1 MRKRPLFQ
9 GGPQV
14 GEIGLSLSAP
24 PSASQPVRRL
34 AILAPA
40 SEDPAASGEDG
51 TAQTIRRALQMG
63 VNLIDTDWIT
73 ANGHAQ
79 ELLGRALQDVPRDSV
94 FITGKAG
101 PRLTFHGELTLDNSR
116 ANLINQCHDSLFRLK
131 TDRIDIYQVHWPD
144 DTSPVQTAR
153 GLQDIVSG
161 NYARW
166 VGACSYTV
174 AQLDAL
180 LGQIKLQTVQA
191 PLNPLNRAALQTVLP
206 WCREHGVGFLA
217 ADPLL
222 SGLLTGRFTG
232 DEEFTEED
240 RDEFFT
246 PPKFAKAVAFARDL
260 AEIGH
265 PGRLAVGWVLAQ
277 PGVRC
282 VLCPAVE
289 AGEFEELAQAE
300 ALDAATVQ
308 AVNDLARKHGL

>member
-1 MRKRPLFQ
+1 MRMRALFP

-14 GEIGLSLSAP
+14 GEIGLSLSSP

-34 AILAPA
+34 AVLAPL

-51 TAQTIRRALQMG
+51 AAQTIRRALEMG

-79 ELLGRALQDVPRDSV
+79 EMLGRALQGIERERVI
-94 FITGKAG
+94 ITSKAG
-101 PRLTFHGELTLDNSR
+101 PRLTFHGELTIDNSR

-131 TDRIDIYQVHWPD
+131 TDHIDLYQVHWPD
-144 DTSPVQTAR
+144 DTSPAQTAR

-161 NYARW
+161 NYASW
-166 VGACSYTV
+166 VGACNYTV
-174 AQLDAL
+174 AQLEAL
-180 LGQIKLQTVQA
+180 HGQIKLQTVQA
-191 PLNPLNRAALQTVLP
+191 PLNPLNRAALAQMLP
-206 WCREHGVGFLA
+206 WCVEHGVGFLA

-232 DEEFTEED
+232 DEQFTEED
-240 RDEFFT
+240 SDEFFT
-246 PPKFAKAVAFARDL
+246 PPKFAKAVEFARKL

-265 PGRLAVGWVLAQ
+265 PGRLALGWVLAQ
-277 PGVRC
+277 PGVSC

-289 AGEFEELAQAE
+289 AAEFETLAGAG
-300 ALDAATVQ
+300 ALDPATVQ
-308 AVNDLARKHGL
+308 AVNQLAQDLGL